1 MRDKWQISKIPI
13 SICTCPRLKPSGRLD
28 SYVQYVHTWRFFLF
42 YFFIFGDDVQYT
54 LTGESIIERQL
65 WLSPCDTNYDNS
77 PYINLD
83 LSGRGF
89 SWAGDW

>member
-1 MRDKWQISKIPI
+1 MADFQDSNFYMCMPTLETFRPSRLVCTYIP
-13 SICTCPRLKPSGRLD
+13 GD
-28 SYVQYVHTWRFFLF
+28 Y
-42 YFFIFGDDVQYT
+42 YFFFFGDDVQYT

-65 WLSPCDTNYDNS
+65 LLSPCDTNYDNS
-77 PYINLD
+77 PYKNLD

>member
-13 SICTCPRLKPSGRLD
+13 SICACPRLKPSGRLD
-28 SYVQYVHTWRFFLF
+28 SYVRTYLEIIIIFF
-42 YFFIFGDDVQYT
+42 FGDDVQYT
-54 LTGESIIERQL
+54 LTRESIIERQL
-65 WLSPCDTNYDNS
+65 LLSPCDTNYDNS